1 MDVNV
6 CVSVCVLNLEGW
18 TLEQNKPSWSKTVLP
33 ANTSNNSMKETQI
46 SDFKDMTQIFILPLL
61 FLKKE
66 QKRKE
71 SEFDMQKWP
80 FCDSV
85 IHP

>member
-33 ANTSNNSMKETQI
+33 ANASNNSMKETQI

-61 FLKKE
+61 FLKKRT
-66 QKRKE
+66 KKIG
-71 SEFDMQKWP
+71 K
-80 FCDSV
+80 
-85 IHP
+85 

>member
-18 TLEQNKPSWSKTVLP
+18 TLEQNKPSWSRTVLP

-46 SDFKDMTQIFILPLL
+46 SDSDFYLAIIVSKKKN
-61 FLKKE
+61 KKE
-66 QKRKE
+66 RK
-71 SEFDMQKWP
+71 
-80 FCDSV
+80 V
-85 IHP
+85 NLT